1 MSTGVDL
8 VVGSLERWD
17 EVWRRNQHLVAA
29 LLRAGTVRRV
39 LFVEPPADPTS
50 DLAGRRHPRVGAGLR
65 PEPAGTAPGRLW
77 LYQPTKPLPRRLD
90 PRFDSRRARAVARA
104 ARRAGL
110 VDPVVWV
117 NDPSLASLLDVAHGP
132 VLYDVTDDWL
142 AADAPSRTLARTGED
157 ESRLLARA
165 TAVTVCSPHL
175 AAVKGAQRP
184 VTLVTNGV
192 DVARYRRPA
201 ARPADLPDG
210 PVALYA
216 GTLHA
221 DRLDVALTCRAADA
235 LTGRGR
241 VVLLG
246 PDALDAADR
255 EALHRAGVLLLGA
268 RPYEEVP
275 AYLQHAEALVVPHV
289 VSPFTESL
297 DPLKLYEYLAV
308 GRPVVSTPVAGFRDA
323 PATHVSIAADDFPQ
337 VLVRVVAAH
346 RPTIDPAPG
355 LPTWDRQARLLAE
368 AVGAVG

>member
-1 MSTGVDL
+1 MSTGTDL

-50 DLAGRRHPRVGAGLR
+50 DLAARRRPRLGAGLR
-65 PEPAGTAPGRLW
+65 PEPAGAAPGRLW

-90 PRFDSRRARAVARA
+90 PSFDVRRARAVRRA

-110 VDPVVWV
+110 VDPVIWV
-117 NDPSLASLLDVAHGP
+117 NDPSLARLLDVATGR

-142 AADAPSRTLARTGED
+142 AADSPPRTLARTVED
-157 ESRLLARA
+157 EAALLDRA

-175 AAVKGAQRP
+175 AAVKGARRP

-192 DVARYRRPA
+192 DVARYRRQA
-201 ARPADLPDG
+201 GRPADLPDG

-221 DRLDVALTCRAADA
+221 DRLDVALTCRAAEA
-235 LTGRGR
+235 LTGLGR

-246 PDALDAADR
+246 PDALEAPDR
-255 EALHRAGVLLLGA
+255 EALHRAGAVLLGA
-268 RPYEEVP
+268 RPYDEVP

-323 PATHVSIAADDFPQ
+323 PTSHVTLATEDFPQ
-337 VLVRVVAAH
+337 ALARVVAAH
-346 RPTIDPAPG
+346 LPTLGPAPG
-355 LPTWDRQARLLAE
+355 LPTWDDQARLLAE
-368 AVGAVG
+368 AVGLGD